1 MVNEKVL
8 QQLELLDQ
16 KYQEIEKQLLAL
28 DIKKQREK
36 YTELSKEQRRLEP
49 IINQFLLY
57 KKIKNNL
64 SEEKTYLE
72 IEKDLELIEM
82 IKLEIKA
89 NEQKLIEAEEKLQL
103 ILIPKDSND
112 NKNVIL
118 EIRGAVGGE
127 EANIFAADL
136 YRMYLKYCEN
146 QNWKIETID
155 AKESN
160 TGGFTYIAFMVK
172 GKQVFARLKFEAGAH
187 RVQRVPKTESQ
198 GRIHTSIATV
208 AVLPEVDEIEVN
220 INPNDLKIDTYRSS
234 GAGGQ
239 HVNTTDSAVRITH
252 IPSGIVVT
260 SQDGRSQ
267 HDNKD
272 KAMRVLLAKLYE
284 FQLSQQQGEIGG
296 LRKSAVGSGER
307 AEKIRTYNYPQ
318 NRVTDHRIGLTLNKL
333 DQVIEGNLDE
343 IIFALITEE
352 ERKKIEN
359 LENEIISL
367 V

>member
-1 MVNEKVL
+1 MINEKIF

-16 KYQEIEKQLLAL
+16 KYQEIEKQLLTL

-36 YTELSKEQRRLEP
+36 YTELSKEQKRLEP
-49 IINQFLLY
+49 IINQFLVY
-57 KKIKNNL
+57 KKIKTIL
-64 SEEKTYLE
+64 LEAKQYLE
-72 IEKDLELIEM
+72 TEKDLELIEM
-82 IKLEIKA
+82 AKSEIKE
-89 NEQKLIEAEEKLQL
+89 NEQKLIAAEQKLQL

-146 QNWKIETID
+146 QNWKIETIE
-155 AKESN
+155 AKESAA
-160 TGGFTYIAFMVK
+160 GGFTYIAFMVK
-172 GKQVFARLKFEAGAH
+172 GKQVFAKLKYEAGAH

-198 GRIHTSIATV
+198 GRIHTSVATV
-208 AVLPEVDEIEVN
+208 AVLPEVNEVEVN

-272 KAMRVLLAKLYE
+272 KAMQVLLAKLYE
-284 FQLSQQQGEIGG
+284 FQLSQQQGEIGS
-296 LRKSAVGSGER
+296 LRKNAIGSGDR
-307 AEKIRTYNYPQ
+307 SEKIRTYNYPQ

-333 DQVIEGNLDE
+333 NQIMEGNLDE
-343 IIFALITEE
+343 IIFALISEE

-359 LENEIISL
+359 LENEIINL

>member
-1 MVNEKVL
+1 MINEKIL
-8 QQLELLDQ
+8 QQLELLEQ
-16 KYQEIEKQLLAL
+16 KYQDIEKQLLTL

-36 YTELSKEQRRLEP
+36 YTELSKEQKRLEP
-49 IINQFLLY
+49 IISQFLIY
-57 KKIKNNL
+57 KKIEDNL
-64 SEEKTYLE
+64 KEEKQYLE
-72 IEKDLELIEM
+72 IEKDLELIELIKSE
-82 IKLEIKA
+82 IKLD
-89 NEQKLIEAEEKLQL
+89 EQKLIEAQEKLQL
-103 ILIPKDSND
+103 SLIPKDSND
-112 NKNVIL
+112 SKNVIL

-146 QNWKIETID
+146 QRWKIETIE
-155 AKESN
+155 AKESIS
-160 TGGFTYIAFMVK
+160 GGFTYIAFMVK
-172 GKQVFARLKFEAGAH
+172 GKQVFAKLKYEAGAH

-208 AVLPEVDEIEVN
+208 AILPEVNEIEIN
-220 INPNDLKIDTYRSS
+220 INPTDLKIDTYRSS

-272 KAMRVLLAKLYE
+272 KAMGVLRAKLYD
-284 FQLSQQQGEIGG
+284 FQLNQQQVQTSD
-296 LRKSAVGSGER
+296 LRKSAVGSGDR
-307 AEKIRTYNYPQ
+307 SEKIRTYNYPQ
-318 NRVTDHRIGLTLNKL
+318 NRVTDHRISLTLNKL
-333 DQVIEGNLDE
+333 DQIIEGNLDE
-343 IIFALITEE
+343 IILALISEE
-352 ERKKIEN
+352 QRKKLEN
-359 LENEIISL
+359 LENDIINL

>member
-1 MVNEKVL
+1 MINEKIL

-16 KYQEIEKQLLAL
+16 KYQEIEKQLLTL

-36 YTELSKEQRRLEP
+36 YTELSKEQKRLEP
-49 IINQFLLY
+49 IISQFLIY
-57 KKIKNNL
+57 KKISNNL
-64 SEEKTYLE
+64 IEEKQYLDS
-72 IEKDLELIEM
+72 EKDQELIEM
-82 IKLEIKA
+82 IKFEIKT
-89 NEQKLIEAEEKLQL
+89 NEQKLVEAEEKLQL
-103 ILIPKDSND
+103 ILIPKDEND

-127 EANIFAADL
+127 EANIFAGDL

-146 QNWKIETID
+146 QNWKVETIE
-155 AKESN
+155 AKESSS
-160 TGGFTYIAFMVK
+160 GGFTYISFMIK
-172 GKQVFARLKFEAGAH
+172 GKQVFAKLKYEAGAH

-208 AVLPEVDEIEVN
+208 AVLPEVNEIEVS

-239 HVNTTDSAVRITH
+239 HVNTTDSAVRVTH

-272 KAMRVLLAKLYE
+272 KAMRVLRAKLYE
-284 FQLSQQQGEIGG
+284 FQLSQQQGAIGDI
-296 LRKSAVGSGER
+296 RKNAVGSGDR
-307 AEKIRTYNYPQ
+307 SEKIRTYNYPQ

-333 DQVIEGNLDE
+333 DQIIEGNLDE
-343 IIFALITEE
+343 IILALISAE
-352 ERKKIEN
+352 ERKKLEN
-359 LENEIISL
+359 LENEIINL

>member
-1 MVNEKVL
+1 MINEKIL

-16 KYQEIEKQLLAL
+16 KYQEIERQLLTL

-36 YTELSKEQRRLEP
+36 YTELSKEQKRLEP
-49 IINQFLLY
+49 IINQFLIY
-57 KKIKNNL
+57 KKIKTNL
-64 SEEKTYLE
+64 VEEKQYLDF
-72 IEKDLELIEM
+72 EKDSELIEM
-82 IKLEIKA
+82 IKTEIKA
-89 NEQKLIEAEEKLQL
+89 NEQKLVEAEERLQL
-103 ILIPKDSND
+103 ILIPKDEND

-146 QNWKIETID
+146 QNWKVETIE
-155 AKESN
+155 AKESAS
-160 TGGFTYIAFMVK
+160 GGFTYISFMIK
-172 GKQVFARLKFEAGAH
+172 GKQVFAKLKYEAGAH

-208 AVLPEVDEIEVN
+208 AILPEVNEVEVN

-272 KAMRVLLAKLYE
+272 KAMRVLRAKLYE
-284 FQLSQQQGEIGG
+284 FQVSQQQGEIGD
-296 LRKSAVGSGER
+296 LRRNAVGSGER
-307 AEKIRTYNYPQ
+307 SEKIRTYNYPQ

-333 DQVIEGNLDE
+333 DQIMEGNLDE
-343 IIFALITEE
+343 IILALISAE
-352 ERKKIEN
+352 ERKKLEN
-359 LENEIISL
+359 LENEIVNL

>member
-1 MVNEKVL
+1 MINEKIL
-8 QQLELLDQ
+8 QQLDVLDQ
-16 KYQEIEKQLLAL
+16 KYQEIEKQLLGL
-28 DIKKQREK
+28 DIKRQREK

-49 IINQFLLY
+49 IINQFLFY

-64 SEEKTYLE
+64 VEEKQYLE
-72 IEKDLELIEM
+72 SEKDLELLEM
-82 IKLEIKA
+82 IKSEIKA
-89 NEQKLIEAEEKLQL
+89 NEQKLTEAEEKLQL

-146 QNWKIETID
+146 QNWKVETIE
-155 AKESN
+155 AKESA
-160 TGGFTYIAFMVK
+160 TGGFTYIAFMIK
-172 GKQVFARLKFEAGAH
+172 GKQVFAKLKYEAGAH

-208 AVLPEVDEIEVN
+208 AVLPEVNEIEVN

-252 IPSGIVVT
+252 MPSGIVVT

-272 KAMRVLLAKLYE
+272 KAMRVLRAKLYD
-284 FQLSQQQGEIGG
+284 FQLTQQQGEIGD

-307 AEKIRTYNYPQ
+307 SEKIRTYNYPQ

-333 DQVIEGNLDE
+333 DQIIEGSLDE
-343 IIFALITEE
+343 IILALISAE
-352 ERKKIEN
+352 ERKKLEN
-359 LENEIISL
+359 LENEIVHL

>member
-1 MVNEKVL
+1 MNEKVL

-16 KYQEIEKQLLAL
+16 KYQEIETQLLTL

-49 IINQFLLY
+49 IINQFFIY
-57 KKIKNNL
+57 KKIKSTL
-64 SEEKTYLE
+64 VEEKQYLE
-72 IEKDLELIEM
+72 TEKDLDLIEM
-82 IKLEIKA
+82 LKVEIKL
-89 NEQKLIEAEEKLQL
+89 NEQKLVEAEQKLQL

-146 QNWKIETID
+146 QNWKIETIE
-155 AKESN
+155 AKESS
-160 TGGFTYIAFMVK
+160 TGGFTYIGFIVK
-172 GKQVFARLKFEAGAH
+172 GRQVFAKLKFEAGAH

-208 AVLPEVDEIEVN
+208 AVLPEVNEIEIN

-252 IPSGIVVT
+252 IPSNIVVT

-272 KAMRVLLAKLYE
+272 KAMRVLRAKLYE
-284 FQLSQQQGEIGG
+284 FQLSQQQGEIGD
-296 LRKSAVGSGER
+296 LRKNAVGSGER

-343 IIFALITEE
+343 IIFALISEE
-352 ERKKIEN
+352 EKKKLEN
-359 LENEIISL
+359 LENEIINL